1 MTNAKGQVEQ
11 ANKVFEERDKVIE
24 LHLKGQK
31 PVDISRSLG
40 IPRKDVNGYI
50 TGFKMFAKDNQLLQE
65 RGLQVVQEFDH
76 QQDYIIRELIKAI
89 EEADMANDYKTK
101 GVLLKT
107 LHDVQRG
114 RVDTMQKAGMLSDAT
129 LGDEMAAMEDKH
141 EQLIEIL
148 KKVSQRCNR
157 CKMEVARE
165 LARVTGK
172 PEPVMVVEQD
182 ES

>member
-1 MTNAKGQVEQ
+1 MSNLKGQLEQ
-11 ANKVFEERDKVIE
+11 TDKVFQERDKVIE

-50 TGFKMFAKDNQLLQE
+50 TGFKLYAKDNQLLQE

-76 QQDYIIRELIKAI
+76 QQDYIIRELVKAI
-89 EEADMANDYKTK
+89 EEADMAGDYKTK

-129 LGDEMAAMEDKH
+129 LGDEMAALEDKQ
-141 EQLIEIL
+141 EKLIEIL
-148 KKVSQRCNR
+148 KKVSARCNR

-165 LARVTGK
+165 LAKITGK
-172 PEPVMVVEQD
+172 PEPMVVVEPD